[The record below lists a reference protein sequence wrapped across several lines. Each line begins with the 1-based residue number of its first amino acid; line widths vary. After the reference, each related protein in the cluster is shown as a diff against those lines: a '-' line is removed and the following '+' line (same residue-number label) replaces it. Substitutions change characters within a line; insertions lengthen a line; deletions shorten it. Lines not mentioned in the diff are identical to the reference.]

1 MLNYG
6 NRRQIERRLKDK
18 CRSDRARIQI
28 GRISNFGLLE
38 MSRQRLRESNI
49 KWSIRLSNETFAL
62 KIIKLVEL
70 KSIEN
75 KSKII
80 KISANE
86 KISQFIKENYVDDI
100 NYFKKKNKVEINIF
114 SNNSLDCSDYII
126 EFFSKTNKVLEK
138 IEKISVLK
146 KIVNLKQ
153 ETKEMNNK
161 KFKKKKIF

>member
-1 MLNYG
+1 
-6 NRRQIERRLKDK
+6 
-18 CRSDRARIQI
+18 
-28 GRISNFGLLE
+28 
-38 MSRQRLRESNI
+38 
-49 KWSIRLSNETFAL
+49 LSNETFAL

-80 KISANE
+80 RISVNE
-86 KISQFIKENYVDDI
+86 KICQFIKENYVGDI

-126 EFFSKTNKVLEK
+126 EFFSKKNKILEK

-146 KIVNLKQ
+146 KIINLKQ
-153 ETKEMNNK
+153 EIKEKNNK
-161 KFKKKKIF
+161 KFKKKIFYKKKYFKKKTI